1 MEHQVRGE
9 AGLDNFWQLVK
20 SVWNDGIMG
29 VDIGNI
35 LIAFGIFAGFL
46 LIRGLFTLI
55 ILHQINFWTRK
66 TETTIDDLLVDALA
80 PPIRFIPVVM
90 GLFFA
95 GEYLGTS
102 GISEIIM
109 LSLNRSLIAFVIFW
123 ALYRLIIPLSDL
135 LRSSRGIFT
144 TAMVE
149 WFVKALKLIVILIG
163 GAAILEIWGI
173 EVVPLIA
180 GLGLFGVAVA
190 LGAQDLFK
198 NLIAGLFV
206 IGERRFHTGDWIKVE
221 GQLEGVVEQIG
232 FRTTKIRRFDK
243 APVYV
248 PNSILSDNVVTNFS
262 EMTHRRI
269 KWLIGIEYRSSVNQ
283 LRHIRNAIEAHL
295 AENEDF
301 AKAHEVSTFV
311 HVDHFSDSSINILL
325 YCFTRTVD
333 WGEWLEI
340 KESLALTIK
349 EIVEGAGCA
358 FAFPSRSIYVES
370 VPGDSTEDTEIFP
383 LSKKTPDK

>member
-1 MEHQVRGE
+1 M
-9 AGLDNFWQLVK
+9 GLADFWQLVK
-20 SVWNDGIMG
+20 SVWNDGFLGI
-29 VDIGNI
+29 DIGNI
-35 LIAFGIFAGFL
+35 LIAFGIFVGFL
-46 LIRGLFTLI
+46 VIRGLFTTI
-55 ILHQINFWTRK
+55 VLHQIRFWARK
-66 TETTIDDLLVDALA
+66 TETTFDDQLVDALA

-95 GEYLGTS
+95 GEYLGAS
-102 GISEIIM
+102 GISEIIL
-109 LSLNRSLIAFVIFW
+109 LSINRSMIAFVIFW
-123 ALYRLIIPLSDL
+123 ALYRLIVPLSEL
-135 LRSSRGIFT
+135 LRSSDGIFT
-144 TAMVE
+144 TAMIE
-149 WFVKALKLIVILIG
+149 WFVKALKFIVILIG

-221 GQLEGVVEQIG
+221 GQLEGTVEQIG

-269 KWLIGIEYRSSVNQ
+269 KWLIGIEYRSSVDQ
-283 LRHIRNAIEAHL
+283 LRDIRNAIEAHL
-295 AENEDF
+295 AENEAF
-301 AKAHEVSTFV
+301 AKPDEVATFV

-325 YCFTRTVD
+325 YCFTKTTD
-333 WGEWLEI
+333 WIEWLQI
-340 KESLALTIK
+340 KEDLALSIK
-349 EIVEGAGCA
+349 EIVEGAGA
-358 FAFPSRSIYVES
+358 SFAFPSQSIYVES
-370 VPGDSTEDTEIFP
+370 LPGD
-383 LSKKTPDK
+383 